1 MSDTNAA
8 TTLDLPNGRLG
19 SAGKLAEL
27 RRRIIDGRDP
37 NRPEIVVC
45 HGTGCMANG
54 SVKVG
59 RALKAAL
66 AAAGINAKVMPGIK
80 KTGCQGFCSR
90 GPLVLIRPQGLFYQQ
105 VKPGDAEEIIQKTLM
120 RGEPVQRL
128 LYKDPKTGEPIY
140 TEQEI
145 PFYKRQQRVVLHN
158 IGKIDPTDIADTLAA
173 GGYQALARALT
184 TMTPEQ
190 VVAQVEQS
198 GLRGRGGAG
207 FPTGRK
213 WRGALAAIE
222 KRGRPVYVVV
232 NGDEGDPGAFM
243 DRTIMEGDP
252 HAVLEGLILGAYA
265 LGAQNGFLY
274 VRAEYPLAIRHL
286 ETAMAQARSLGL
298 LGENILNSGFSFDAR
313 INRGAGAFVC
323 GESTALFTSIEGKP
337 GNPRPKYV
345 RSVEEGLWG
354 RPTVLN
360 NVETWAN
367 IPLIIEKGADW
378 YAGLGVP
385 HSTGTKVFSLVGKV
399 NNVGL
404 VEVPMGAPVAQ
415 IVEEIGGGVPGG
427 APFKAVQTGGP
438 SGGCIPYALKDTP
451 VDFDSLTK
459 AGSMMGSGAMIVM
472 DDTDCVVDVGRYF
485 LRFLEEESCGKCL
498 PCRLGL
504 TRMRE
509 MLDRFST
516 GEGSEQEIDDL
527 ISLARA
533 VVDGALC
540 ALGSSAPNPVLTT
553 IRYFRDEYLAHV
565 RDGKCPAGVCKELI
579 TFRIDPEKCTGCT
592 LCARQCPN
600 GCISGEKKKPHVI
613 DALQC
618 IRCGLCKESC
628 KFGAI
633 EVD

>member
-1 MSDTNAA
+1 MLSSGIALKIDS
-8 TTLDLPNGRLG
+8 GRLQ
-19 SAGKLAEL
+19 SHADLNDL
-27 RRRIIDGRDP
+27 RDQIIAGRDP
-37 NRPEIVVC
+37 QRPEVVIC

-54 SVKVG
+54 GAKVTHAFKEILG
-59 RALKAAL
+59 
-66 AAAGINAKVMPGIK
+66 AAGIDAKVMPGIK
-80 KTGCQGFCSR
+80 TTGCHGFCSR
-90 GPLVLIRPQGLFYQQ
+90 GPLVIIRPQGLFYQRVQ
-105 VKPGDAEEIIQKTLM
+105 PRDVKEIVERTLVA
-120 RGEPVQRL
+120 GEPVERL
-128 LYKDPKTGEPIY
+128 LYKDPATDDLIFLES
-140 TEQEI
+140 EI
-145 PFYKRQQRVVLHN
+145 PFYKLQHRVVLHN
-158 IGKIDPTDIADTLAA
+158 IGKIDPTDITDTIAV
-173 GGYQALARALT
+173 GGYQALAKALT

-190 VVAQVEQS
+190 VVEQIEQS

-213 WRGALAAIE
+213 WRSALSAI
-222 KRGRPVYVVV
+222 KKKGRPVYVVV

-265 LGAQNGFLY
+265 LGAENGYLY
-274 VRAEYPLAIRHL
+274 VRAEYPLAIHHL
-286 ETAMAQARSLGL
+286 EIAMAQARAYGL
-298 LGENILNSGFSFDAR
+298 LGKNILNSGFDFDAR

-367 IPLIIEKGADW
+367 VPLIIDRGAHW

-404 VEVPMGAPVAQ
+404 VEVPMGVSMAT
-415 IVEEIGGGVPGG
+415 IVEHIGGGVPGG
-427 APFKAVQTGGP
+427 KPFKAVQTGGP
-438 SGGCIPYALKDTP
+438 SGGCIPYRLKDTA
-451 VDFDSLTK
+451 VDFDSLTA

-472 DDTDCVVDVGRYF
+472 DDSDCVVDVGRYF

-504 TRMRE
+504 TRLRE
-509 MLDRFST
+509 ILDNFSK
-516 GEGSEQEIDDL
+516 GVGSETDIVDL
-527 ISLARA
+527 TSLSQAIQ
-533 VVDGALC
+533 DGALC

-553 IRYFRDEYLAHV
+553 IRYFKEEYLAHV
-565 RDGKCPAGVCKELI
+565 QDHKCPAGVCKDLI
-579 TFRIDPEKCTGCT
+579 TYTIDPTLCTGCMS
-592 LCARQCPN
+592 CARQCPAQ
-600 GCISGEKKKPHVI
+600 CITGKKKEPHVI
-613 DALQC
+613 DAGQC
-618 IRCGLCKESC
+618 LRCGICKDTC
-628 KFGAI
+628 KFDAVRI
-633 EVD
+633 Q

>member
-1 MSDTNAA
+1 MYNHSSALRVDSPRLESAEALDAYRENLIAGQDPDQ
-8 TTLDLPNGRLG
+8 TL
-19 SAGKLAEL
+19 
-27 RRRIIDGRDP
+27 
-37 NRPEIVVC
+37 IVVC

-54 SVKVG
+54 SKRVTAAFQN
-59 RALKAAL
+59 ALEGADIK
-66 AAAGINAKVMPGIK
+66 AKVMPGIK
-80 KTGCQGFCSR
+80 TTGCQGFCSR
-90 GPLVLIRPQGLFYQQ
+90 GPLVLIRPQGLFYQR
-105 VKPGDAEEIIQKTLM
+105 VKEKDVEEIIQRTLIE
-120 RGEPVQRL
+120 GQPVERL
-128 LYKDPKTGEPIY
+128 LYKDPQTGKRIH

-145 PFYKRQQRVVLHN
+145 PFYKLQERVVLHN
-158 IGKIDPTDIADTLAA
+158 IGKIDPTDITDAIAA
-173 GGYQALARALT
+173 GAYQALAKALSG
-184 TMTPEQ
+184 MTPGQ
-190 VVAQVEQS
+190 VVTEVEQS

-213 WRGALAAIE
+213 WRSALAAIE
-222 KRGRPVYVVV
+222 KKGRPVYVVV

-265 LGAQNGFLY
+265 LGAEQGYLY

-286 ETAMAQARSLGL
+286 EIAMAQARELGL
-298 LGENILNSGFSFDAR
+298 LGDNILNSGFSFDAR

-337 GNPRPKYV
+337 GNPRPKYT

-354 RPTVLN
+354 RPTILN

-367 IPLIIEKGADW
+367 VPLIIDKGGDW

-404 VEVPMGAPVAQ
+404 VEVPMGVPVSR

-427 APFKAVQTGGP
+427 VPFKAVQTGGP
-438 SGGCIPYALKDTP
+438 SGGCIPYHLKETP

-472 DDTDCVVDVGRYF
+472 DDSDCVVDVARYF

-509 MLDRFST
+509 MLDAFSKGVGT
-516 GEGSEQEIDDL
+516 EHDIEDL
-527 ISLARA
+527 ISLSQAIQ
-533 VVDGALC
+533 DGALC

-553 IRYFRDEYLAHV
+553 INYFRDEYRAHFA
-565 RDGKCPAGVCKELI
+565 DHQCPAGVCKDLI
-579 TFRIDPEKCTGCT
+579 TFAIDPDACTGCRS
-592 LCARQCPN
+592 CVRQCPN
-600 GCISGEKKKPHVI
+600 DCISGEKKQPHVI
-613 DALQC
+613 DASRC
-618 IRCGLCKESC
+618 IRCGICKETC
-628 KFGAI
+628 KFDA
-633 EVD
+633 VRVS